1 MSDILKYPFHPIPWN
16 GMPYD
21 LHNHNVN
28 LGLRAHSTVQEH
40 TVGRRHL
47 TFDGRVYR
55 YCLATTGGVDGYHA
69 CKSLAGDA
77 LGEAL
82 ATAAA
87 IGDTEIWIT
96 ETGFTK
102 DQMQGGYAYIYG
114 ADGGGSLHY
123 ILGNDVSGTTKTRV
137 KLLEPLHE
145 AITTNY
151 CEIFYNPYGYCT
163 KTATGKAS
171 CIAVPACTAASG
183 EYFWGQTWG
192 PCVVSPGETIT
203 PSGDNRQ
210 LTFGSNNAVFVE
222 GHGET
227 AGTTSYQHAGF
238 VMNYNSD
245 NGPLIMLQI
254 SM

>member
-1 MSDILKYPFHPIPWN
+1 MSSTIAGYPCTPLTL
-16 GMPYD
+16 GAMPMD
-21 LHNHNVN
+21 HSGTTE
-28 LGLRAHSTVQEH
+28 LGLRTNETVQKH
-40 TVGRRHL
+40 VIGRRVL

-82 ATAAA
+82 ATAQS
-87 IGDTEIWIT
+87 IGDNEITVT

-102 DQMQGGYAYIYG
+102 NELAGAYVFIYG
-114 ADGGGSLHY
+114 ASGGGSLHY
-123 ILGNDVSGTTKTRV
+123 ITGNDASGGTTTRID
-137 KLLEPLHE
+137 LLERLHE

-151 CEIFYNPYGYCT
+151 CEMFYNPYGYCT
-163 KTATGKAS
+163 KTATNKAA
-171 CIAVPACTAASG
+171 CIAVPACAADAS
-183 EYFWGQTWG
+183 EFFWGQTWG

-203 PSGDNRQ
+203 PSGDIRQ
-210 LTFGSNNAVFVE
+210 LAFGANNAVFLKANVTN
-222 GHGET
+222 G
-227 AGTTSYQHAGF
+227 QHAGF

-254 SM
+254 SI

>member
-1 MSDILKYPFHPIPWN
+1 MSDTIKYPFNPIDWQAGPI
-16 GMPYD
+16 D
-21 LHNHNVN
+21 THNHDYN
-28 LGLRAHSTVQEH
+28 LGLRAHGTVQQH
-40 TVGRRHL
+40 AIGRRHI

-82 ATAAA
+82 ATAQS
-87 IGDTEIWIT
+87 IGDTEITVT
-96 ETGFTK
+96 ETGFTL
-102 DQMQGGYAYIYG
+102 DELAGGYVFIYG
-114 ADGGGSLHY
+114 ASGGGSLHY
-123 ILGNDVSGTTKTRV
+123 IIGNDVSGATTTRV
-137 KLLEPLHE
+137 KLLDPLHE

-151 CEIFYNPYGYCT
+151 CEMFYNPYGYCT
-163 KTATGKAS
+163 MTATGKAA

-203 PSGDNRQ
+203 PSADIRQ
-210 LTFGSNNAVFVE
+210 LVFGSNNAVFLE
-222 GHGET
+222 SHGND
-227 AGTTSYQHAGF
+227 YQHAGF

-245 NGPLIMLQI
+245 NGPLMMLQI
-254 SM
+254 SI